1 MEQRLLFTDSPSK
14 AIDTLLASSEAPK
27 GKIYIL
33 ADTVTAQ
40 KCLPL
45 LEGAENVA
53 EAETIVV
60 ANGDANKSLEA
71 LASVWTRLSESGA
84 TRSSLLI
91 NLGGGMITDLGGFA
105 AATFKRGIR
114 CINIPT
120 TLLGAVDAAVGGK
133 TGINFAGLKNEVG
146 CFRAAEAVVISSE
159 FYSTLPSTELL
170 SGYGEVLKH
179 ALIDSPEALREALS
193 IAPAEASPAEIA
205 PILRTSVQVKQRIV
219 EEDPFEHGIRRALNL
234 GHTAAH
240 AFESLAMSKGRSLPH
255 GIAVAH
261 GLVVDL
267 VLSHMALGFD
277 SKCLHAVAAFVK
289 SNYPAP
295 AFDCKDYPA
304 LIAYMRHDKKNA
316 TADAINFTLLAAPG
330 DIHIDCI
337 RSPKEIE
344 TALDI
349 TRDLLGV

>member
-1 MEQRLLFTDSPSK
+1 MEQRLVFTDTPST
-14 AIDTLLASSEAPK
+14 AVDSLLAGEAPK

-45 LEGAENVA
+45 LKGAETIA

-60 ANGDANKSLEA
+60 ANGDANKSLES
-71 LASVWTRLSESGA
+71 LASIWTSLSASGA
-84 TRSSLLI
+84 TRSALLI

-146 CFRAAEAVVISSE
+146 CFRAAEAVVISPA
-159 FYSTLPSTELL
+159 FYSTLPATELL

-179 ALIDSPEALREALS
+179 ALIDSPEALAQALS
-193 IAPAEASPAEIA
+193 IAPAEATPDEIA
-205 PILRTSVQVKQRIV
+205 PILQTSVQVKRRIV

-240 AFESLAMSKGRSLPH
+240 AFESLALQKGSQIPH

-267 VLSHMALGFD
+267 VLSHLALGFD
-277 SKCLHAVAAFVK
+277 SKWLHSVAGFVK
-289 SNYPAP
+289 EYYPAP
-295 AFDCKDYPA
+295 TFGCKDYPA
-304 LIAYMRHDKKNA
+304 LIAFMRHDKKNA
-316 TADAINFTLLAAPG
+316 SADSINFTLLAAPG
-330 DIHIDCI
+330 DIRIDCI

-349 TRDLLGV
+349 ARDLLGA

>member
-1 MEQRLLFTDSPSK
+1 MEQRLIFTNSP
-14 AIDTLLASSEAPK
+14 AQAVDELLTGDECPK
-27 GKIYIL
+27 SNIYIL
-33 ADTVTAQ
+33 TDTVTAE

-45 LEGAENVA
+45 LDGAASLVNA
-53 EAETIVV
+53 EVITVPA
-60 ANGDANKSLEA
+60 GDSNKSLTS
-71 LASVWTRLSESGA
+71 LADIWTRLSESGA

-114 CINIPT
+114 CINVPT

-146 CFRAAEAVVISSE
+146 CFRAAEAVVISSA
-159 FYSTLPSTELL
+159 FYSTLPASELL

-179 ALIDSPEALREALS
+179 ALIDSPGALRQALS
-193 IAPAEASPAEIA
+193 VSPAEATPEEIA
-205 PILRTSVQVKQRIV
+205 PILQTSVQVKQRIV

-240 AFESLAMSKGRSLPH
+240 AFESLAMRKGKAVPH

-261 GLVVDL
+261 GLIVDL
-267 VLSHMALGFD
+267 VLSHLALGFD
-277 SKCLHAVAAFVK
+277 SKWLHAVAAFVRD
-289 SNYPAP
+289 NYPKP
-295 AFDCKDYPA
+295 EFDCKDYPS
-304 LIAYMRHDKKNA
+304 LISFMRHDKKNA
-316 TADAINFTLLAAPG
+316 TADDINFTLLAAPG
-330 DIHIDCI
+330 DVRIDCI
-337 RSPKEIE
+337 QSPKEIE

-349 TRDLLGV
+349 ARDLLSV

>member
-1 MEQRLLFTDSPSK
+1 MEQRLIFTDSPAR
-14 AIDTLLASSEAPK
+14 AIDSLLAGEPPK

-45 LEGAENVA
+45 LEGAETIA

-60 ANGDANKSLEA
+60 ANGDANKSLDA

-84 TRSSLLI
+84 TRSALLI
-91 NLGGGMITDLGGFA
+91 NLGGGMVTDLGGFA

-133 TGINFAGLKNEVG
+133 TGVNFAGLKNEVG

-159 FYSTLPSTELL
+159 FYSTLPATELL

-179 ALIDSPEALREALS
+179 ALIDSPEALREAIS
-193 IAPAEASPAEIA
+193 IAPAEATPAEIA

-240 AFESLAMSKGRSLPH
+240 AFESLAMSKDRSVPH

-277 SKCLHAVAAFVK
+277 SKWLHAVAAFVK

-304 LIAYMRHDKKNA
+304 LIAFMRHDKKNA
-316 TADAINFTLLAAPG
+316 TAEAINFTLLGAPG

-349 TRDLLGV
+349 ARDLLGV